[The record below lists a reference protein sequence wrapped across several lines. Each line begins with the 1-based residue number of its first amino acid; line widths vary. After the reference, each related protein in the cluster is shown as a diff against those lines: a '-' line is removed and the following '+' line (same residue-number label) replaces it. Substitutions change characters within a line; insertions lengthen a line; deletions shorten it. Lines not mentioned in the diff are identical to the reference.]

1 MASINFNMS
10 AEVALMT
17 LNKINDNLFTVQDQ
31 ISTGKKIATAKDNSA
46 VWAISTTMESDV
58 MGFKQITDSLNLGS
72 STVEVARAASEQ
84 ITTLLQDIKAL
95 VVSAQE
101 DNVDRVVIQEDVDAL
116 RQQIIDIVDAAQF
129 NGLNLIKGS
138 TASPV
143 TVLSSLDRDE
153 TGVVTPKYINVDKQN
168 LEVVDG
174 TFGAVAAIA
183 TQGALGGTATLAG
196 DGTATAADGETITLT
211 FTAGDVV
218 TAGDSYRLYYN
229 GTELDYIARAGD
241 TVNDIIN
248 GLNDRLQAQI
258 AITGD
263 NIDVVRTLSS
273 DLAADDAVFTI
284 TNNTGGAISID
295 AQTQSAG
302 TAGGG
307 LGDLFTLSVANATDA
322 GAALGTIETLISTSI
337 SASASFGSA
346 QNRIDIQSNF
356 IDSLVVSLE
365 SGISSLTD
373 ANLEQASARLQ
384 ALQVQQQLTIQA
396 LSIANTAPQ
405 ALLALFQ

>member
-1 MASINFNMS
+1 
-10 AEVALMT
+10 MT
-17 LNKINDNLFTVQDQ
+17 
-31 ISTGKKIATAKDNSA
+31 AT
-46 VWAISTTMESDV
+46 
-58 MGFKQITDSLNLGS
+58 
-72 STVEVARAASEQ
+72 
-84 ITTLLQDIKAL
+84 
-95 VVSAQE
+95 
-101 DNVDRVVIQEDVDAL
+101 
-116 RQQIIDIVDAAQF
+116 
-129 NGLNLIKGS
+129 
-138 TASPV
+138 PV

-153 TGVVTPKYINVDKQN
+153 SGVVTPKYINVDKQN
-168 LEVVDG
+168 LEVVEG
-174 TFGAVAAIA
+174 TFGAVGAIG
-183 TQGALGGTATLAG
+183 TMGALGGTSTQNN
-196 DGTATAADGETITLT
+196 DGTGNAANGQTITFT
-211 FTAGDVV
+211 FTAGDTV
-218 TAGDSYRLYYN
+218 TAGDSYRIYYN
-229 GTELDYIARAGD
+229 GQELDYVARAGD

-258 AITGD
+258 AITGE

-273 DLAADDAVFTI
+273 DLSADDAVLTI
-284 TNNTGGAISID
+284 TNNEAGAVTID
-295 AQTQSAG
+295 AQVQSAG

-307 LGDLFTLSVANATDA
+307 LGDLFTLSVANASDA
-322 GAALGTIETLISTSI
+322 SAALGTIETLINTAI

-356 IDSLVVSLE
+356 VDSLVVSLE